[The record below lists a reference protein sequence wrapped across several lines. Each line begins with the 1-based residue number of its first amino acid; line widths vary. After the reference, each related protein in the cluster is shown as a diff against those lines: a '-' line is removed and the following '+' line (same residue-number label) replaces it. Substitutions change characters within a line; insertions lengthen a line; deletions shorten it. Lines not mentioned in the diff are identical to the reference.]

1 MTDKPTPTEIAVK
14 LRHML
19 YGTNTPSKDDYAQ
32 CRRMNVP
39 HKRFAKMCGYADYS
53 EIPEKKCDAIYLA
66 GLKNDVR
73 LVIGFGMYTV
83 LVGSDLEY
91 KGYRSS

>member
-1 MTDKPTPTEIAVK
+1 MAKPTPRQIAAD
-14 LRHML
+14 LRRML

-39 HKRFAKMCGYADYS
+39 HKQFAKMCGYADYS
-53 EIPEKKCDAIYLA
+53 EIPPKTCDAIYEA

-91 KGYRSS
+91 NAGRSS